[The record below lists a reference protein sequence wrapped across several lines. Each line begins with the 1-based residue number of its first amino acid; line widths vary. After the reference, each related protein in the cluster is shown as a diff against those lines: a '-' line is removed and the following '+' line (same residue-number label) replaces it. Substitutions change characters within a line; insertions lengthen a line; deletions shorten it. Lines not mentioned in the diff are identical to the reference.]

1 MGFEDLASPDFAY
14 FPFFFATIPG
24 RGTLKAIGYTRVS
37 TNDQADT
44 GESLRM
50 QSVKIRA
57 MSEVQGS
64 ELLDIV
70 IDAGESGKSLRR
82 PGMQKILKMVKNR
95 AVDTVIV
102 YKLDRLTRSV
112 RDLGELLEVFDK
124 NGVSLVSVCE
134 SLDTGTAAGRLVI
147 HIMSSVSQWE
157 REVIGERTREAL
169 ASKKARKERTGNI
182 PFGYEIT
189 NDGVHLVENSA
200 EQRII
205 TVIRKLRNA
214 GHSLRAVADE
224 LNRRG
229 FMTRRGSQWRHQYV
243 AGVEKAA

>member
-1 MGFEDLASPDFAY
+1 
-14 FPFFFATIPG
+14 
-24 RGTLKAIGYTRVS
+24 
-37 TNDQADT
+37 
-44 GESLRM
+44 
-50 QSVKIRA
+50 
-57 MSEVQGS
+57 
-64 ELLDIV
+64 
-70 IDAGESGKSLRR
+70 
-82 PGMQKILKMVKNR
+82 
-95 AVDTVIV
+95 
-102 YKLDRLTRSV
+102 
-112 RDLGELLEVFDK
+112 
-124 NGVSLVSVCE
+124 
-134 SLDTGTAAGRLVI
+134 
-147 HIMSSVSQWE
+147 MSSVSQWE

-182 PFGYEIT
+182 PFGYAVDS
-189 NDGVHLVENSA
+189 DGVHLVENSA